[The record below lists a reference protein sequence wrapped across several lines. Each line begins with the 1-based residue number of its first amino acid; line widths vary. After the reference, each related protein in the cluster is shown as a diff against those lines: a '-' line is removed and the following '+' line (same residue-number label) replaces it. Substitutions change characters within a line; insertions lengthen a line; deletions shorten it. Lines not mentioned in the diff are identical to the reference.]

1 MTIARHVKCA
11 SLALIAL
18 SSVGVLQ
25 GAYANGTASGTTINN
40 TATVD
45 YSVGSVAQS
54 QISAAVTFVVD
65 TKIDLTVEEVS
76 TNATVT
82 HHSLSNVVTSFR
94 VANTGNSLQ
103 GYRLSATNESGG
115 ALFLGTD
122 TVDVSNL
129 RTFVDSNANGVYE
142 PLLDIATHVDSL
154 ATDPDVGI
162 ESVVVFIVADMP
174 AGSTTQY
181 ANVRLTAQAAVP
193 GSNGA
198 TLETAT
204 PLNVADNK
212 DVVQIVFADAG
223 RDATEFALDQYALTL
238 ALSLSKTVVV
248 ISDPIN
254 NTSFPKAIP
263 GAVMQYTILVTNSS
277 TTLPATGV
285 TVSDNIP
292 ANTTFVSGSIRLN
305 GGLVS
310 DGSGFIN
317 GPPARVVVDAGSVP
331 ENNGTAEVTFQVTI
345 NSN

>member
-1 MTIARHVKCA
+1 MTIARHVKYA
-11 SLALIAL
+11 SLALLAL

-25 GAYANGTASGTTINN
+25 GAYANGTPSGTTISN

-45 YSVGSVAQS
+45 YSVGSVAQT
-54 QISAAVTFVVD
+54 QISAGVTFVVD
-65 TKIDLTVEEVS
+65 TRIDLTVSEES

-82 HHSLSNVVTSFR
+82 HHGLSDVVTTFR

-129 RTFVDSNANGVYE
+129 RTFVDSNANDVYE
-142 PLLDIATHVDSL
+142 PLLDTATHIDSL
-154 ATDPDVGI
+154 ATDPDVGL

-174 AGSTTQY
+174 AGSTNQY

-193 GSNGA
+193 GTNGA

-204 PLNVADNK
+204 PLTDADNK
-212 DVVQIVFADAG
+212 DVVQIVFADTG
-223 RDATEFALDQYALTL
+223 RDATEFALDQYALAL
-238 ALSLSKTVVV
+238 ALSVTKNVVV
-248 ISDPIN
+248 VSDAFGSSN
-254 NTSFPKAIP
+254 PKAIP

-285 TVSDNIP
+285 TVTDNIP
-292 ANTTFVSGSIRLN
+292 ANTSFVSGSIRLN
-305 GGLVS
+305 GGALP
-310 DGSGFIN
+310 DTGNFIA

-331 ENNGTAEVTFQVTI
+331 INNGTAEVTFQVTI
-345 NSN
+345 NTN